1 MINVV
6 NLRET
11 ERTSKLN
18 ITYQNINVNDIAL
31 VYDEFVPR
39 QF

>member
-6 NLRET
+6 HLRET

-18 ITYQNINVNDIAL
+18 INYQNINVNDIAL

>member
-1 MINVV
+1 MSNVV
-6 NLRET
+6 KLRET

-18 ITYQNINVNDIAL
+18 INSQKINANDIAL

>member
-18 ITYQNINVNDIAL
+18 INYQNINVNDIAL